1 MVYDGDCR
9 VLDSLNNVMQAR
21 FCGGY
26 YFGEI
31 AGKRRKLF
39 EALGVPVPD
48 AEPEKGTGL
57 RRRRRNRILERP
69 IWFRGRPLLEALNF
83 AIFQN
88 GS

>member
-1 MVYDGDCR
+1 MVYDGDGR

-31 AGKRRKLF
+31 AGKRR
-39 EALGVPVPD
+39 
-48 AEPEKGTGL
+48 
-57 RRRRRNRILERP
+57 NRILERP

-83 AIFQN
+83 AIFQEPN
-88 GS
+88 

>member
-1 MVYDGDCR
+1 MVYDGDGR

-31 AGKRRKLF
+31 AGK
-39 EALGVPVPD
+39 GI
-48 AEPEKGTGL
+48 GL

-69 IWFRGRPLLEALNF
+69 IWFRGRPLLDALNF
-83 AIFQN
+83 AIFQLKMAAE
-88 GS
+88 SRQL

>member
-1 MVYDGDCR
+1 M
-9 VLDSLNNVMQAR
+9 NNVMQAR

-48 AEPEKGTGL
+48 AEPEKEQDYEDEEET
-57 RRRRRNRILERP
+57 E
-69 IWFRGRPLLEALNF
+69 F
-83 AIFQN
+83 
-88 GS
+88 